1 MAAAKKL
8 RSGGSAAVG
17 EYDVHEGKSVTQHI
31 GGSSGAAEDNAVF
44 AFGEGNFD
52 GNGAAFVYHGRN
64 GERAA
69 GTGDRLMRNGKTET
83 AACHRFAEMVER
95 EERLAYL
102 GNYFGRNAE
111 TLVGYGQRGG
121 AAVGIKRDVD
131 IIAFAAE
138 SAAV

>member
-1 MAAAKKL
+1 M
-8 RSGGSAAVG
+8 
-17 EYDVHEGKSVTQHI
+17 HERKSVTQHI
-31 GGSSGAAEDNAVF
+31 GGGSGTAEDNVVF
-44 AFGEGNFD
+44 AFCERYFD
-52 GNGAAFVYHGRN
+52 GDGAAFIYHRRN

-95 EERLAYL
+95 KEWLAYL
-102 GNYFGRNAE
+102 GDYFGRNAE
-111 TLVGYGQRGG
+111 TLVGYGQLGG